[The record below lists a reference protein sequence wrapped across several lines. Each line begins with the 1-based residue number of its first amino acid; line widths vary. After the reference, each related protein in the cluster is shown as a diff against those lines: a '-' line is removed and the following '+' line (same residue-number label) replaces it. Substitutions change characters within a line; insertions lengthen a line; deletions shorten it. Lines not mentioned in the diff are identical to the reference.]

1 MKLFVFL
8 ANQSLPAY
16 SRKTCVCSLQA
27 DNILSK
33 HNYFEFYKNPP
44 KNQQQKIIKIKNQPV
59 VFSSINQLCSA
70 SELISRRY
78 ELIDRHFICKNKL
91 TSSVIFFFLQLLNIL
106 IFLNVSKN
114 AFCLFKEWQY
124 NLRMHSF
131 IINLGNLS
139 MKKKNM
145 TKFTNSI

>member
-33 HNYFEFYKNPP
+33 HNYFELLKNPP
-44 KNQQQKIIKIKNQPV
+44 KNQQQQKIIKIKIKYQPV

-70 SELISRRY
+70 SELISSRY

-91 TSSVIFFFLQLLNIL
+91 TSSVIIFFFTI
-106 IFLNVSKN
+106 
-114 AFCLFKEWQY
+114 A
-124 NLRMHSF
+124 
-131 IINLGNLS
+131 
-139 MKKKNM
+139 
-145 TKFTNSI
+145 